1 MTETTFEK
9 VRGIIVTVLNV
20 QPNVVTLNA
29 NFRGTRLMADSL
41 DLVHLVVAFAQE
53 FGVEMEDEEIQ
64 RVETVGDIVTYLER
78 QTT

>member
-1 MTETTFEK
+1 MAETTFEK
-9 VRGIIVTVLNV
+9 VREIVVSVLNV

-41 DLVHLVVAFAQE
+41 DLVHLVVAFARE

-64 RVETVGDIVTYLER
+64 QVETVGDIVNYLER
-78 QTT
+78 QTA